1 MANNLLSINDLS
13 KKEILELIEFA
24 NKFFNDEGSFRRES
38 LFPDKTIANVF
49 CEPSTRTKSSFA
61 IAAKN
66 LGCSVIDFNIE
77 NSSVQKG
84 ESIYETIDAL
94 NLMGVDLCVLRH
106 PESIIRELAETLPEM
121 VFVNAGEGSISHP
134 TQALLDALAI
144 RRRLGRGLEG
154 LIVAICGDIAHSRVA
169 RSNIHLLS
177 IMGARVRA
185 VAPPTLIPEGLER
198 LGVVVHHNMSSGLK
212 DADIIMMLRLQ
223 TERMKGSYVP
233 SIREY
238 YELYGLNSKK
248 LKMAKPHA
256 LIMHPGPMNRGVE
269 IDSEL
274 ADDIDRSLIREQVEM
289 GVAVRMASLQALVDN
304 QTVPWA
310 KNQS

>member
-13 KKEILELIEFA
+13 KKEILDFIEFA
-24 NKFFNDEGSFRRES
+24 NNFFNDEGSFRREI

-121 VFVNAGEGSISHP
+121 VFINAGEGSISHP
-134 TQALLDALAI
+134 TQALLDLKTI
-144 RRRLGRGLEG
+144 IDHKDKLDDLN
-154 LIVAICGDIAHSRVA
+154 IVIIGDLDHSRVTSSFVEGI
-169 RSNIHLLS
+169 SNFDIGSLTFCGH
-177 IMGARVRA
+177 
-185 VAPPTLIPEGLER
+185 PEMCTKYIDPKIGRYEADMATALQ
-198 LGVVVHHNMSSGLK
+198 
-212 DADIIMMLRLQ
+212 DADVVMTLRIQ
-223 TERMKGSYVP
+223 YERFEKELNLDLETYKSEYQLSSEKLENAKGDA
-233 SIREY
+233 I
-238 YELYGLNSKK
+238 
-248 LKMAKPHA
+248 
-256 LIMHPGPMNRGVE
+256 IMHPGPVNYIE
-269 IDSEL
+269 ITEAVYDSEN
-274 ADDIDRSLIREQVEM
+274 SVIRQQIAN
-289 GVAVRMASLQALVDN
+289 GVAIRMAVLSRFLG
-304 QTVPWA
+304 
-310 KNQS
+310 S

>member
-24 NKFFNDEGSFRRES
+24 NNFFNDEGSFRRES

-84 ESIYETIDAL
+84 ESIYKTIDAL

-134 TQALLDALAI
+134 TQALLDLKTI
-144 RRRLGRGLEG
+144 IDHKDKLDDLN
-154 LIVAICGDIAHSRVA
+154 IVIIGDLDHSRVTSSFVEGI
-169 RSNIHLLS
+169 SNFDIGSLTFCGH
-177 IMGARVRA
+177 
-185 VAPPTLIPEGLER
+185 PEMCTKYRDPKIGRYEADMATALQ
-198 LGVVVHHNMSSGLK
+198 
-212 DADIIMMLRLQ
+212 DADVVMTLRIQ
-223 TERMKGSYVP
+223 YERFEKELNLDLETYKSEYQLSSEKLENAKGDA
-233 SIREY
+233 I
-238 YELYGLNSKK
+238 
-248 LKMAKPHA
+248 
-256 LIMHPGPMNRGVE
+256 IMHPGPVNYIE
-269 IDSEL
+269 ITEAVYDSEN
-274 ADDIDRSLIREQVEM
+274 SVIRQQIAN
-289 GVAVRMASLQALVDN
+289 GVAIRMAVLSRFLG
-304 QTVPWA
+304 
-310 KNQS
+310 S

>member
-13 KKEILELIEFA
+13 KKEILEIIEFA
-24 NKFFNDEGSFRRES
+24 NNFFNDEGSFRRES

-134 TQALLDALAI
+134 TQALLDLKTI
-144 RRRLGRGLEG
+144 IDHKDKLDDLN
-154 LIVAICGDIAHSRVA
+154 IVIIGDLDHSRVTSSFVEGI
-169 RSNIHLLS
+169 SNFDIGSLTFCGH
-177 IMGARVRA
+177 
-185 VAPPTLIPEGLER
+185 PEMCTKYRDPKIGRYEADMATALQ
-198 LGVVVHHNMSSGLK
+198 
-212 DADIIMMLRLQ
+212 DADVVMTLRIQ
-223 TERMKGSYVP
+223 YERFEKELNLDLETYKSEYQLSSEKLENAKGDA
-233 SIREY
+233 I
-238 YELYGLNSKK
+238 
-248 LKMAKPHA
+248 
-256 LIMHPGPMNRGVE
+256 IMHPGPVNYIE
-269 IDSEL
+269 ITEAVYDSEN
-274 ADDIDRSLIREQVEM
+274 SVIRQQIAN
-289 GVAVRMASLQALVDN
+289 GVAIRMAVLSRFLG
-304 QTVPWA
+304 
-310 KNQS
+310 S

>member
-24 NKFFNDEGSFRRES
+24 NNFFNDEGSFRRES

-106 PESIIRELAETLPEM
+106 PESIIRELAETLPDM
-121 VFVNAGEGSISHP
+121 VFINAGEGSISHP
-134 TQALLDALAI
+134 TQALLDLKTI
-144 RRRLGRGLEG
+144 IDHKDKLDDLN
-154 LIVAICGDIAHSRVA
+154 IVIIGDLDHSRVTSSFVEGI
-169 RSNIHLLS
+169 SNFDIGSLTFCGH
-177 IMGARVRA
+177 
-185 VAPPTLIPEGLER
+185 PEMCTKYRDPKIGRYEADMATALQ
-198 LGVVVHHNMSSGLK
+198 
-212 DADIIMMLRLQ
+212 DADVVMTLRIQ
-223 TERMKGSYVP
+223 YERFEKELNLDFETYKSEYQLSSEKLENAKGDA
-233 SIREY
+233 I
-238 YELYGLNSKK
+238 
-248 LKMAKPHA
+248 
-256 LIMHPGPMNRGVE
+256 IMHPGPVNYIE
-269 IDSEL
+269 ITEAVYDSEN
-274 ADDIDRSLIREQVEM
+274 SVIRQQIAN
-289 GVAVRMASLQALVDN
+289 GVAIRMAVLSRFLG
-304 QTVPWA
+304 
-310 KNQS
+310 S

>member
-24 NKFFNDEGSFRRES
+24 NNFFNDEGSFRRES

-121 VFVNAGEGSISHP
+121 VFINAGEGSISHP
-134 TQALLDALAI
+134 TQALLDLKTI
-144 RRRLGRGLEG
+144 IDHKDKLDDLN
-154 LIVAICGDIAHSRVA
+154 IVIIGDLDHSRVTSSFVEGI
-169 RSNIHLLS
+169 SNFDIGSLTFCGHPEMCTKYRDPK
-177 IMGARVRA
+177 MGRYEADMA
-185 VAPPTLIPEGLER
+185 TALQ
-198 LGVVVHHNMSSGLK
+198 
-212 DADIIMMLRLQ
+212 DADVVMTLRIQ
-223 TERMKGSYVP
+223 YERFEKELNLDLETYKSEYQLSSEKLENAKGDA
-233 SIREY
+233 I
-238 YELYGLNSKK
+238 
-248 LKMAKPHA
+248 
-256 LIMHPGPMNRGVE
+256 IMHPGPVNYIE
-269 IDSEL
+269 ITEAVYDSEN
-274 ADDIDRSLIREQVEM
+274 SVIRQQIAN
-289 GVAVRMASLQALVDN
+289 GVAIRMAVLSRFLG
-304 QTVPWA
+304 
-310 KNQS
+310 S

>member
-13 KKEILELIEFA
+13 KKEILELIEFS
-24 NKFFNDEGSFRRES
+24 NNFFNDEGSFRRES

-134 TQALLDALAI
+134 TQALLDLKTI
-144 RRRLGRGLEG
+144 IDHKDKLDDLN
-154 LIVAICGDIAHSRVA
+154 IVIIGDLDHSRVTSSFVEGI
-169 RSNIHLLS
+169 SNFDIGSLTFCGHPEMCTKYRDPK
-177 IMGARVRA
+177 MGRYEADMA
-185 VAPPTLIPEGLER
+185 TALQ
-198 LGVVVHHNMSSGLK
+198 
-212 DADIIMMLRLQ
+212 DADVVMTLRIQ
-223 TERMKGSYVP
+223 YERFEKELNLDLETYKSEYQLSSEKLENAKGDA
-233 SIREY
+233 I
-238 YELYGLNSKK
+238 
-248 LKMAKPHA
+248 
-256 LIMHPGPMNRGVE
+256 IMHPGPVNYIE
-269 IDSEL
+269 ITEAVYDSEN
-274 ADDIDRSLIREQVEM
+274 SVIRQQIAN
-289 GVAVRMASLQALVDN
+289 GVAIRMAVLSRFLG
-304 QTVPWA
+304 
-310 KNQS
+310 S

>member
-1 MANNLLSINDLS
+1 MANNLISINDLS

-24 NKFFNDEGSFRRES
+24 NNFFNDEGSFRRES

-49 CEPSTRTKSSFA
+49 CEPSTRTKSSFE

-134 TQALLDALAI
+134 TQALLDLKTI
-144 RRRLGRGLEG
+144 IDHKDKLDDLN
-154 LIVAICGDIAHSRVA
+154 IVIIGDLDHSRVTSSFVEGI
-169 RSNIHLLS
+169 SNFDIGSLTFCGH
-177 IMGARVRA
+177 
-185 VAPPTLIPEGLER
+185 PEMCTKYRDPKIGRYEADMATALQ
-198 LGVVVHHNMSSGLK
+198 
-212 DADIIMMLRLQ
+212 DADVVMTLRIQ
-223 TERMKGSYVP
+223 YERFEKELNLDLETYKSEYQLSSEKLENAKGDA
-233 SIREY
+233 I
-238 YELYGLNSKK
+238 
-248 LKMAKPHA
+248 
-256 LIMHPGPMNRGVE
+256 IMHPGPVNYIE
-269 IDSEL
+269 ITEAVYDSEN
-274 ADDIDRSLIREQVEM
+274 SVIRQQIAN
-289 GVAVRMASLQALVDN
+289 GVAIRMAVLSRFLG
-304 QTVPWA
+304 
-310 KNQS
+310 S

>member
-1 MANNLLSINDLS
+1 MAKNLLSINDLS

-24 NKFFNDEGSFRRES
+24 NNFFNDEGSFRRES

-134 TQALLDALAI
+134 TQALLDLKTI
-144 RRRLGRGLEG
+144 IDHKDRLDDLN
-154 LIVAICGDIAHSRVA
+154 IVIIGDLDHSRVTSSFVEGI
-169 RSNIHLLS
+169 SNFDIGSLTFCGH
-177 IMGARVRA
+177 
-185 VAPPTLIPEGLER
+185 PEMCTKYRDPKIGRYEADMATALQ
-198 LGVVVHHNMSSGLK
+198 
-212 DADIIMMLRLQ
+212 DADVVMTLRIQ
-223 TERMKGSYVP
+223 YERFEKELNLDLETYKSEYQLSSEKLENAKGDA
-233 SIREY
+233 I
-238 YELYGLNSKK
+238 
-248 LKMAKPHA
+248 
-256 LIMHPGPMNRGVE
+256 IMHPGPVNYIE
-269 IDSEL
+269 ITEAVYDSEN
-274 ADDIDRSLIREQVEM
+274 SVIRQQIAN
-289 GVAVRMASLQALVDN
+289 GVAIRMAVLSRFLG
-304 QTVPWA
+304 
-310 KNQS
+310 S

>member
-24 NKFFNDEGSFRRES
+24 NNFFNDEGSFRRES

-94 NLMGVDLCVLRH
+94 NLMGIDLCVLRH

-121 VFVNAGEGSISHP
+121 VFINAGEGSISHP
-134 TQALLDALAI
+134 TQALLDLKTI
-144 RRRLGRGLEG
+144 IDHKDKLDDLN
-154 LIVAICGDIAHSRVA
+154 IVIIGDLDHSRVTSSFVEGISNFEIGSLTFCGHPEMCSKYID
-169 RSNIHLLS
+169 SNIGRYEADMATALQ
-177 IMGARVRA
+177 
-185 VAPPTLIPEGLER
+185 
-198 LGVVVHHNMSSGLK
+198 
-212 DADIIMMLRLQ
+212 DADVVMTLRIQ
-223 TERMKGSYVP
+223 YERFEKELNLDLETYKSEYQLSSEKLENAKGDA
-233 SIREY
+233 I
-238 YELYGLNSKK
+238 
-248 LKMAKPHA
+248 
-256 LIMHPGPMNRGVE
+256 IMHPGPVNYIE
-269 IDSEL
+269 ITEAVYDSEN
-274 ADDIDRSLIREQVEM
+274 SVIRQQIAN
-289 GVAVRMASLQALVDN
+289 GVAIRMAVLSRFLG
-304 QTVPWA
+304 
-310 KNQS
+310 S

>member
-24 NKFFNDEGSFRRES
+24 NNFFNDEGSFRRES

-121 VFVNAGEGSISHP
+121 VFINAGEGSISHP
-134 TQALLDALAI
+134 TQALLDLKTI
-144 RRRLGRGLEG
+144 IDHKDKLDDLN
-154 LIVAICGDIAHSRVA
+154 IVIIGDLDHSRVTSSFVEGI
-169 RSNIHLLS
+169 SNFDIGSLTFCGH
-177 IMGARVRA
+177 
-185 VAPPTLIPEGLER
+185 PEMCTKYRDPKIGRYEADMAKALQ
-198 LGVVVHHNMSSGLK
+198 
-212 DADIIMMLRLQ
+212 DADVVMTLRIQ
-223 TERMKGSYVP
+223 YERFEKELNLDLETYKSEYQLSSEKLENAKGDA
-233 SIREY
+233 I
-238 YELYGLNSKK
+238 
-248 LKMAKPHA
+248 
-256 LIMHPGPMNRGVE
+256 IMHPGPVNYIE
-269 IDSEL
+269 ITEAVYDSEN
-274 ADDIDRSLIREQVEM
+274 SVIRQQIAN
-289 GVAVRMASLQALVDN
+289 GVAIRMAVLSRFLG
-304 QTVPWA
+304 
-310 KNQS
+310 S

>member
-24 NKFFNDEGSFRRES
+24 GNFFNDEGSFRRES

-134 TQALLDALAI
+134 TQALLDLKTI
-144 RRRLGRGLEG
+144 IDHKDKLDDLN
-154 LIVAICGDIAHSRVA
+154 IVIIGDLDHSRVTSSFVEGI
-169 RSNIHLLS
+169 SNFDIGSLTFCGH
-177 IMGARVRA
+177 
-185 VAPPTLIPEGLER
+185 PEMCTKYRDPKIGRYEADMATALQ
-198 LGVVVHHNMSSGLK
+198 
-212 DADIIMMLRLQ
+212 DADVVMTLRIQ
-223 TERMKGSYVP
+223 YERFEKELNLDLETYKSEYQLSSEKLENAKGDA
-233 SIREY
+233 I
-238 YELYGLNSKK
+238 
-248 LKMAKPHA
+248 
-256 LIMHPGPMNRGVE
+256 IMHPGPVNYIE
-269 IDSEL
+269 ITEAVYDSEN
-274 ADDIDRSLIREQVEM
+274 SVIRQQIAN
-289 GVAVRMASLQALVDN
+289 GVAIRMAVLSRFLG
-304 QTVPWA
+304 
-310 KNQS
+310 S

>member
-24 NKFFNDEGSFRRES
+24 NNFFNDEGSFRRES

-134 TQALLDALAI
+134 TQALLDLKTI
-144 RRRLGRGLEG
+144 IDHKDKIDDLN
-154 LIVAICGDIAHSRVA
+154 IVIIGDLDHSRVT
-169 RSNIHLLS
+169 SSFVEGITNFDIGSLTFCGH
-177 IMGARVRA
+177 
-185 VAPPTLIPEGLER
+185 PEMCTKYRDPKIGRYEADMATALQ
-198 LGVVVHHNMSSGLK
+198 
-212 DADIIMMLRLQ
+212 DADVVMTLRIQ
-223 TERMKGSYVP
+223 YERFEKELHLDLETYKSEYQLSSEKLENAKGDA
-233 SIREY
+233 I
-238 YELYGLNSKK
+238 
-248 LKMAKPHA
+248 
-256 LIMHPGPMNRGVE
+256 IMHPGPVNYIE
-269 IDSEL
+269 ITEAVYDSEN
-274 ADDIDRSLIREQVEM
+274 SVIRQQIAN
-289 GVAVRMASLQALVDN
+289 GVAIRMAVLSRFLG
-304 QTVPWA
+304 
-310 KNQS
+310 S

>member
-24 NKFFNDEGSFRRES
+24 NNFFNDEGSFRRES

-94 NLMGVDLCVLRH
+94 NLMGVDLCILRH

-134 TQALLDALAI
+134 TQALLDLKTI
-144 RRRLGRGLEG
+144 IDHKDKLDDLN
-154 LIVAICGDIAHSRVA
+154 IVIIGDLDHSRVTSSFVEGI
-169 RSNIHLLS
+169 SNFDIGSLTFCGHPEMCTKYRDPK
-177 IMGARVRA
+177 MGRYEADMA
-185 VAPPTLIPEGLER
+185 TALQ
-198 LGVVVHHNMSSGLK
+198 
-212 DADIIMMLRLQ
+212 DADVVMTLRIQ
-223 TERMKGSYVP
+223 YERFEKELNLDLETYKSEYQLSSEKLENAKGDA
-233 SIREY
+233 I
-238 YELYGLNSKK
+238 
-248 LKMAKPHA
+248 
-256 LIMHPGPMNRGVE
+256 IMHPGPVNYIE
-269 IDSEL
+269 ITEAVYDSEN
-274 ADDIDRSLIREQVEM
+274 SVIRQQIAN
-289 GVAVRMASLQALVDN
+289 GVAIRMAVLSRFLG
-304 QTVPWA
+304 
-310 KNQS
+310 S